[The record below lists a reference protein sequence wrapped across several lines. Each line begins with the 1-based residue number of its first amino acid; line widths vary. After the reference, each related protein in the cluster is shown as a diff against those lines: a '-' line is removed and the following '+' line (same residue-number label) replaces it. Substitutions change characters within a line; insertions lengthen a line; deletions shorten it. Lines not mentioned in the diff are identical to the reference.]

1 MKRIIAKTVT
11 AVAVASL
18 SAIPVEVSAHA
29 SGTNLYAWCL
39 SAARAEK
46 RLCNGYILGIADAME
61 ESKRIGE
68 FAACIPPAVRTRNPG
83 RLYHVA
89 QQFLASHPEKR
100 QRSAA
105 SLVASAFAEAFPC
118 P

>member
-1 MKRIIAKTVT
+1 MDRIIAKAVM

-18 SAIPVEVSAHA
+18 SAMPVEASAHA
-29 SGTNLYAWCL
+29 SGTHLYAWCL
-39 SAARAEK
+39 SASRAEK
-46 RLCNGYILGIADAME
+46 RLCTGYILGIADAME
-61 ESKRIGE
+61 ESTKIGE
-68 FAACIPPAVRTRNPG
+68 FAACIPPAVRIRSPE

-100 QRSAA
+100 QLSAA

-118 P
+118 H